1 MVIRRFQQGEWGVKV
16 AQQILLGHAKLLEQ
30 EKLYCEW
37 LFFYP
42 VVVLSKAG
50 AVEAVYSGMKSI
62 EKSFFYRFGN
72 LFVGNGAITRQS
84 CTDSHIFK
92 YVPGSGGH
100 EWRAQRKMLNPCFR
114 SDILKEHLQII
125 NVQSQI
131 LAKRLEGETE
141 KDFTKISKYLSACT
155 FDIICEIIY
164 GVDMKTQQ
172 SKKEREPVVYS
183 FNRYV

>member
-72 LFVGNGAITRQS
+72 LFVGNGAIT
-84 CTDSHIFK
+84 
-92 YVPGSGGH
+92 SGGH